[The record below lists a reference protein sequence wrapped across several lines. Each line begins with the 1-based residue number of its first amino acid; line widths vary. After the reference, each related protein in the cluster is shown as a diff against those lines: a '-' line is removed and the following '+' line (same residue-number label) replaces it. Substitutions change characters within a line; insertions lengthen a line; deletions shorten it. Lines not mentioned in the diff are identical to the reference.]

1 MWELNA
7 NIINY
12 LPEWFR
18 KIADFEEICDTEA
31 EQFDALAEA
40 IHSVADNFFFH
51 TMNEGAVSM
60 WEQLFDIVPDLS
72 IETLTF
78 RRFRVLNR
86 LSTKPPFTLGFLY
99 RKLDELIGKGLW
111 NVIVDYPNY
120 ALYIESS
127 SENQQYYTEVLYT
140 INKIKPAHIV
150 FINKPLTTTG
160 MTVDER
166 VELTDLTWNYKLSSW
181 SLGLHPF
188 VTATI
193 KEVLVVPAQESIE
206 NTLLH
211 ATAKSM
217 LDIISSARVN
227 STTTITELTK
237 EAKGNIAT
245 IQYTVTEEQAAK
257 VTKLELLDIEGNV
270 LTTSPVYVPIIG
282 EAVFT
287 HNLPIE
293 EAKNHG

>member
-1 MWELNA
+1 MWKLNA

-160 MTVDER
+160 MTIDES
-166 VELTDLTWNYKLSSW
+166 VELSDLTWNYKLSSW
-181 SLGLHPF
+181 SLGLYPF
-188 VTATI
+188 VTAI
-193 KEVLVVPAQESIE
+193 RKEVLVVPAQESIE
-206 NTLLH
+206 TSLLH

>member
-127 SENQQYYTEVLYT
+127 SENQQYYIEVLYT

-160 MTVDER
+160 ITVDES
-166 VELTDLTWNYKLSSW
+166 VELSDLTWNYKLSSW
-181 SLGLHPF
+181 SLGLYPF
-188 VTATI
+188 VTAI
-193 KEVLVVPAQESIE
+193 RKEVLVVPAQESIE
-206 NTLLH
+206 TSLLH

-217 LDIISSARVN
+217 MDIISSARVN

-270 LTTSPVYVPIIG
+270 LTTSPVYVPIVG

>member
-31 EQFDALAEA
+31 EQFVALAEA
-40 IHSVADNFFFH
+40 IHSVADNFFFY

-127 SENQQYYTEVLYT
+127 SENQQYYIEVLYT

-160 MTVDER
+160 ITVDES
-166 VELTDLTWNYKLSSW
+166 VELSDLTWNYKLSSW
-181 SLGLHPF
+181 SLGLYPF
-188 VTATI
+188 VTAI
-193 KEVLVVPAQESIE
+193 RKEVLVVPAQESIE
-206 NTLLH
+206 TSLLH

-217 LDIISSARVN
+217 MDIISSARVN

-270 LTTSPVYVPIIG
+270 LTTSPVYVPIVG

>member
-1 MWELNA
+1 MWKLNA

-120 ALYIESS
+120 ALYID
-127 SENQQYYTEVLYT
+127 NIILKYC
-140 INKIKPAHIV
+140 IP
-150 FINKPLTTTG
+150 
-160 MTVDER
+160 
-166 VELTDLTWNYKLSSW
+166 
-181 SLGLHPF
+181 
-188 VTATI
+188 
-193 KEVLVVPAQESIE
+193 SI
-206 NTLLH
+206 
-211 ATAKSM
+211 
-217 LDIISSARVN
+217 R
-227 STTTITELTK
+227 
-237 EAKGNIAT
+237 
-245 IQYTVTEEQAAK
+245 
-257 VTKLELLDIEGNV
+257 
-270 LTTSPVYVPIIG
+270 
-282 EAVFT
+282 
-287 HNLPIE
+287 
-293 EAKNHG
+293 

>member
-1 MWELNA
+1 MWELIA

-31 EQFDALAEA
+31 ERFDALAEA

-160 MTVDER
+160 MTIDES
-166 VELTDLTWNYKLSSW
+166 VELSDLTWNYKLSSW
-181 SLGLHPF
+181 SLGLYPF
-188 VTATI
+188 VTAI
-193 KEVLVVPAQESIE
+193 RKEVLVVPAQESIE
-206 NTLLH
+206 TSLLH